1 MHCEPC
7 GKNIVYHPSAACSR
21 CYRDMQQQ
29 NTFLLQQLEAAMQAI
44 VRLEAER
51 AQEGGG
57 SE

>member
-21 CYRDMQQQ
+21 CYTDLRNQVR
-29 NTFLLQQLEAAMQAI
+29 FLMQQLEAAQQAI

-51 AQEGGG
+51 VQEGRQ
-57 SE
+57 E

>member
-21 CYRDMQQQ
+21 CYTDLRNQVR
-29 NTFLLQQLEAAMQAI
+29 FLMQQLEAAQQAI

-51 AQEGGG
+51 VQEGGR
-57 SE
+57 E